1 MDDTGELTPCVE
13 GGLLIM
19 RDGTG
24 QSRHVIPLEA
34 VASWRTLLGL
44 GSDVEA
50 VAAILQARDPGVL
63 DPATSRN
70 AWTSAYEQCERE
82 RLLDL
87 NQTAAAAVRR
97 ALAPVSHALVDDGRA
112 ETRRLLGLPA
122 GDVAAM
128 RLMDEEGEPP
138 SETIPMTENVDS
150 EALEKLLADPQTAT
164 RIEAA
169 RDRFEHDLIPNQP
182 NNQQ

>member
-1 MDDTGELTPCVE
+1 MQQEVDEGNLIIRDD
-13 GGLLIM
+13 
-19 RDGTG
+19 DGMS
-24 QSRHVIPLEA
+24 QYVIPLEA
-34 VASWRTLLGL
+34 IASWRTLLGL

-50 VAAILQARDPGVL
+50 VAAIMQAQDPGVL

-87 NQTAAAAVRR
+87 NQTVKAATRR
-97 ALAPVSHALVDDGRA
+97 AIAPVSRALVDDGRA

-128 RLMDEEGEPP
+128 RLMDEDGETPDQ
-138 SETIPMTENVDS
+138 SIPMPENVDS
-150 EALEKLLADPQTAT
+150 EALESLLADPQIAT

-169 RDRFEHDLIPNQP
+169 RDRFERGLIPNQT
-182 NNQQ
+182 QQ

>member
-1 MDDTGELTPCVE
+1 MQSEVEEGNLIIRDD
-13 GGLLIM
+13 
-19 RDGTG
+19 DGM
-24 QSRHVIPLEA
+24 SRYVIPLEA
-34 VASWRTLLGL
+34 IASWRTLLGL

-50 VAAILQARDPGVL
+50 VAAILQASDPGVL

-87 NQTAAAAVRR
+87 NQTTAAAMRR
-97 ALAPVSHALVDDGRA
+97 AVAPVSLALVDDGRA

-128 RLMDEEGEPP
+128 RLMDEDGEPP
-138 SETIPMTENVDS
+138 EQTIPLPDEVDS
-150 EALEKLLADPQTAT
+150 EALTNLLSSDTISSKIDEYGMQF
-164 RIEAA
+164 IQN
-169 RDRFEHDLIPNQP
+169 LVMVKG
-182 NNQQ
+182 

>member
-1 MDDTGELTPCVE
+1 MQSEVDEGNLIIRDD
-13 GGLLIM
+13 
-19 RDGTG
+19 DGM
-24 QSRHVIPLEA
+24 SRYVIPLEA

-50 VAAILQARDPGVL
+50 VAAIMQARDPGVL
-63 DPATSRN
+63 DPDTSRN

-87 NQTAAAAVRR
+87 NQTTAAAMRR
-97 ALAPVSHALVDDGRA
+97 AVAPVSYALVDDGRA

-128 RLMDEEGEPP
+128 RLMDEDGEPP
-138 SETIPMTENVDS
+138 SETIPMPDGVDS
-150 EALEKLLADPQTAT
+150 VELESLLADPITAG
-164 RIEAA
+164 RIEAE
-169 RDRFEHDLIPNQP
+169 RDRFEHDLIPNQT

>member
-1 MDDTGELTPCVE
+1 MQQEVDEGNLIIRDD
-13 GGLLIM
+13 
-19 RDGTG
+19 DGM
-24 QSRHVIPLEA
+24 SRYVIPLEA
-34 VASWRTLLGL
+34 IASWRTLLGL

-50 VAAILQARDPGVL
+50 VAAILQASDPGVL

-87 NQTAAAAVRR
+87 NQTTAAAMRR
-97 ALAPVSHALVDDGRA
+97 AVAPVSLALVADGRA

-122 GDVAAM
+122 SDVAAM
-128 RLMDEEGEPP
+128 RLMDEDGEPP
-138 SETIPMTENVDS
+138 SETIPMPENVDS
-150 EALEKLLADPQTAT
+150 EALESLLADPQTAT

-169 RDRFEHDLIPNQP
+169 RDRFERDLIPNP
-182 NNQQ
+182 PQQ

>member
-1 MDDTGELTPCVE
+1 MQSEVDEGNLIIRDD
-13 GGLLIM
+13 
-19 RDGTG
+19 DGM
-24 QSRHVIPLEA
+24 SRYVIPLEA
-34 VASWRTLLGL
+34 IASWRTLLGL

-50 VAAILQARDPGVL
+50 VAAILQASDPGVL

-87 NQTAAAAVRR
+87 NQTASAAMRR
-97 ALAPVSHALVDDGRA
+97 AVAPVSYALVDDGRA

-128 RLMDEEGEPP
+128 RLMDEDGEPP
-138 SETIPMTENVDS
+138 STSIPMPDGVDS
-150 EALEKLLADPQTAT
+150 AELESLLADPITAG

-169 RDRFEHDLIPNQP
+169 RDRFEHDLIPNQT

>member
-1 MDDTGELTPCVE
+1 MQQEVDEGNLIIRDD
-13 GGLLIM
+13 
-19 RDGTG
+19 DGM
-24 QSRHVIPLEA
+24 SRYVIPLEA
-34 VASWRTLLGL
+34 IASWRTLLGL

-50 VAAILQARDPGVL
+50 VAAIMQASDPGVL

-87 NQTAAAAVRR
+87 NQTTAAAMRR
-97 ALAPVSHALVDDGRA
+97 AVAPVSLALVDDGRA

-122 GDVAAM
+122 GSVMAM
-128 RLMDEEGEPP
+128 RLMDEDGEPP
-138 SETIPMTENVDS
+138 EQSIPMPENVDS
-150 EALEKLLADPQTAT
+150 EALESLLADPQTAT

-169 RDRFEHDLIPNQP
+169 RDRFERDLIPNQP
-182 NNQQ
+182 QQ

>member
-1 MDDTGELTPCVE
+1 MQSEVDEWNLIIRDD
-13 GGLLIM
+13 
-19 RDGTG
+19 DGM
-24 QSRHVIPLEA
+24 SRYVIPLEA
-34 VASWRTLLGL
+34 IASWRTLLGL

-50 VAAILQARDPGVL
+50 VAAILQASDPGVL

-87 NQTAAAAVRR
+87 NQTASAAMRR
-97 ALAPVSHALVDDGRA
+97 AVAPVSYALVDDGRA

-128 RLMDEEGEPP
+128 RLMDEDGEPP
-138 SETIPMTENVDS
+138 SETIPMPENVDATS
-150 EALEKLLADPQTAT
+150 LDSLLADPQTAT

-169 RDRFEHDLIPNQP
+169 RDRFEHDLIPNQT

>member
-1 MDDTGELTPCVE
+1 MQQEVDEGNLIIRDD
-13 GGLLIM
+13 
-19 RDGTG
+19 DGM
-24 QSRHVIPLEA
+24 SRYVIPLEA
-34 VASWRTLLGL
+34 IASWRTLLGL

-50 VAAILQARDPGVL
+50 VAAILQASDPGVL

-87 NQTAAAAVRR
+87 NQTASAAMRR
-97 ALAPVSHALVDDGRA
+97 AVAPVSLALVDDGRA

-122 GDVAAM
+122 GSVMAM
-128 RLMDEEGEPP
+128 RLMDEDGEPP
-138 SETIPMTENVDS
+138 SETIPMPENVDS

-164 RIEAA
+164 RIESA
-169 RDRFEHDLIPNQP
+169 RDRFERDLIPNQT
-182 NNQQ
+182 QQ

>member
-1 MDDTGELTPCVE
+1 MQQEVDEGNLIIRDD
-13 GGLLIM
+13 
-19 RDGTG
+19 DGM
-24 QSRHVIPLEA
+24 SRYVIPLEA
-34 VASWRTLLGL
+34 IASWRTLLGL

-50 VAAILQARDPGVL
+50 VAAILQASDPGVL

-87 NQTAAAAVRR
+87 NQTASAAMRR
-97 ALAPVSHALVDDGRA
+97 AVAPVSLALVDDGRA

-122 GDVAAM
+122 GSVMAM
-128 RLMDEEGEPP
+128 RLMDEDGEPP
-138 SETIPMTENVDS
+138 SETIPMPENVDS
-150 EALEKLLADPQTAT
+150 EALESLLADPQTAT

-169 RDRFEHDLIPNQP
+169 RDRFERDLIPNP
-182 NNQQ
+182 PQQ

>member
-1 MDDTGELTPCVE
+1 MQSEVEEGNLIIRDD
-13 GGLLIM
+13 
-19 RDGTG
+19 DGM
-24 QSRHVIPLEA
+24 SRYVIPLEA
-34 VASWRTLLGL
+34 IASWRTLLGL

-50 VAAILQARDPGVL
+50 VAAIMQARDPGVL

-87 NQTAAAAVRR
+87 NQTAAAAMRR
-97 ALAPVSHALVDDGRA
+97 AVAPVSYALVDDGRS
-112 ETRRLLGLPA
+112 ETRRLLGLPS

-128 RLMDEEGEPP
+128 RLMDEDGEPP
-138 SETIPMTENVDS
+138 SETIPMPENVDS
-150 EALEKLLADPQTAT
+150 EALESLLADPHTAT

-169 RDRFEHDLIPNQP
+169 RDRFAADLIPP
-182 NNQQ
+182 ITNQQQ